1 MLKYLSRIQQTVTFI
16 SAELVTCVSLAAN
29 VRGKAIPLW
38 ARCGHSEKFRERLPC
53 GLSCRML
60 MQKTS
65 RVLTNQIAKI
75 LAALQRDFPKADIE
89 WGELGLFRNRTFVAR
104 VSSV

>member
-1 MLKYLSRIQQTVTFI
+1 
-16 SAELVTCVSLAAN
+16 
-29 VRGKAIPLW
+29 
-38 ARCGHSEKFRERLPC
+38 
-53 GLSCRML
+53 